1 MAIRTATK
9 FSKKEVWEIER
20 ALMELHSLKD
30 YKYVS
35 RGKVK
40 YNNQEYEHIGLSL
53 PCGFPTRTLY
63 KILSNSDKQVHI
75 EKVYKHNE
83 KFLQ

>member
-1 MAIRTATK
+1 MWININCTK
-9 FSKKEVWEIER
+9 I
-20 ALMELHSLKD
+20 ELHSFKD
-30 YKYVS
+30 YKSIS

-53 PCGFPTRTLY
+53 PCGFPTRILY
-63 KILSNSDKQVHI
+63 KILSNSDKQVQI